1 MIVILLNLCIAMM
14 SETYTK
20 IKENIDIEWTFC
32 RTTLWMDFIRGP
44 ILPPPFNL
52 IPTRKFIANIIKSM
66 FCKWNSASPE
76 NVEEADLRHP
86 GHGENNELPY
96 KDILH
101 ILTMQYISKHTKSGS
116 KEQASRRTTTLPYT
130 VNDELTEVVYI

>member
-1 MIVILLNLCIAMM
+1 MM

-52 IPTRKFIANIIKSM
+52 IPTRNFITKIFKSM
-66 FCKWNSASPE
+66 FCKSNSTSPE
-76 NVEEADLRHP
+76 NVGVAELCHH
-86 GHGENNELPY
+86 GHGENNSELPY
-96 KDILH
+96 KDVLRV
-101 ILTMQYISKHTKSGS
+101 LTMQYVSKYIKLGS
-116 KEQASRRTTTLPYT
+116 QGPVHRHATTLPHT
-130 VNDELTEVVYI
+130 IDDELSDVVYM